1 MAYRY
6 GVQVRLCRTII
17 SLSMA
22 RLDQID
28 SVLQELFSVNRQL
41 GGPVLS
47 GIRECF
53 AYDAL
58 QARAEATLAYEEVIA
73 RGPDQGQNDQ
83 LNNGV
88 IVHGLLG
95 TGRNWRTFARL
106 LAKQAAAE
114 SGR

>member
-1 MAYRY
+1 M
-6 GVQVRLCRTII
+6 
-17 SLSMA
+17 
-22 RLDQID
+22 
-28 SVLQELFSVNRQL
+28 QELSSISRQL
-41 GGPVLS
+41 GGPFHS

-58 QARAEATLAYEEVIA
+58 QARTEATLAYEEVIA
-73 RGPDQGQNDQ
+73 RGPDQGPSGQ

>member
-6 GVQVRLCRTII
+6 GVQVRLWRTST

-22 RLDQID
+22 RLDQTD
-28 SVLQELFSVNRQL
+28 SYLQQLFSISRQFD
-41 GGPVLS
+41 GSVHS
-47 GIRECF
+47 GSRECF

-73 RGPDQGQNDQ
+73 RGPDQGQKDQ